1 MDSDKVIAHALHR
14 AKPEYATRGSAI
26 VQPLDQTLPVGVRT
40 WTPEHVKWWLES
52 QGVDKDTVQVLA
64 DSGVGGTHLCEL
76 YYSAHRRDTMVWEEV
91 GVYRGSEDWRRVVE
105 VYDACQYLD
114 DQSWMLTQWVR
125 LAACVCDCVSVCVGV
140 DAAWLLVVRDIV
152 QTYGVFRRCREC
164 QTNRLCLCRIKS
176 E

>member
-1 MDSDKVIAHALHR
+1 MD
-14 AKPEYATRGSAI
+14 
-26 VQPLDQTLPVGVRT
+26 VRT

-64 DSGVGGTHLCEL
+64 DSGVGGTRLCEL

-114 DQSWMLTQWVR
+114 DQSALSHG
-125 LAACVCDCVSVCVGV
+125 C
-140 DAAWLLVVRDIV
+140 
-152 QTYGVFRRCREC
+152 
-164 QTNRLCLCRIKS
+164 
-176 E
+176 